1 MQKIKRKPNR
11 VWLEKFYEL
20 LNKEKSSV
28 YLRIDFIGEK
38 TVCNVGKLLDIVEQS
53 KTNII
58 FFNILKVNKLMS

>member
-20 LNKEKSSV
+20 LNREKSSV
-28 YLRIDFIGEK
+28 YLRIHFIGEK
-38 TVCNVGKLLDIVEQS
+38 FVCKVGKLLNIVQQS

-58 FFNILKVNKLMS
+58 LFNILKVNEIIS